1 MLAIT
6 KITTMGQNEWFRME
20 TINRARALET
30 HFRCYELGHTGTSVL
45 DEKDGIGVG
54 VTLLIGSPAR

>member
-30 HFRCYELGHTGTSVL
+30 RLRCYELGHIGTSLL

-54 VTLLIGSPAR
+54 FTLLIGSPAR